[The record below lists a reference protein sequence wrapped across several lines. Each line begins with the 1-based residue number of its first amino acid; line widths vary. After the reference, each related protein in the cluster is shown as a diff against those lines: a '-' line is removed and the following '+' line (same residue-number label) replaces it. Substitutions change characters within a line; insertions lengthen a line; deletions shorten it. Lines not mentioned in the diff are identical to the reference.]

1 MHLAIRIVMIGLIS
15 WGLSIPNASAQTVV
29 VPPLVARG
37 APAQTASNMTALIS
51 SELEFMG
58 EFENVNPLEKRPSQL
73 GPNCLNSTP
82 CLAGVAKLGG
92 SGVLLAGKV
101 TKYGEE
107 FEVALTYMKSYKIVR
122 TVKRRM
128 STDPMSVADELA
140 FLVRHAVTG
149 VDPAVKAAEDKV
161 SGFAG
166 GGVALMDEEEDEDD
180 DDLLMAAPAVVYTPS
195 SDPLGD
201 PGDGFDEDPRED
213 DDRAGG
219 AAYGAAAVGATAG
232 VAAGAAASASSRGAA
247 AGASAR
253 GAAAAD
259 AFDPDAISFGGSADD
274 ISFGSAASLI
284 EVDDPPEDPVGGD
297 DDFIDLAPTPA
308 PEVRRPA
315 PRERKPQRQRQPT
328 RQRQSSSSDGGFE
341 VGASLGYARFQFMN
355 FLTYGIEASYEVTP
369 NIAVVGGFDAYTTKR
384 TLPPEEVEEGQ
395 PASAWNTLLPLH
407 LGAVYRP
414 TGSTL
419 EPQEFRP
426 YIGGGIQLIPGYVKE
441 GGGVAFGM
449 RALGGADYALTD
461 NFAVHL
467 AIGTGFWT
475 GEYWYLIDDLR
486 NFGFIFQT
494 NIGAVLA
501 F

>member
-1 MHLAIRIVMIGLIS
+1 
-15 WGLSIPNASAQTVV
+15 
-29 VPPLVARG
+29 
-37 APAQTASNMTALIS
+37 MTALIA

-58 EFENVNPLEKRPSQL
+58 EFENVNPLDKRPSQL

-92 SGVLLAGKV
+92 SGVLLGGKV

-107 FEVALTYMKSYKIVR
+107 FEVALTYMKNYKIVR

-128 STDPMSVADELA
+128 STEPMSVADELA

-149 VDPAVKAAEDKV
+149 VDPAAKAAEDKV

-180 DDLLMAAPAVVYTPS
+180 DELLMAAPAVVYTPS

-201 PGDGFDEDPRED
+201 AGDGFDEDPRED
-213 DDRAGG
+213 NDSDGG
-219 AAYGAAAVGATAG
+219 IAYGVVGG
-232 VAAGAAASASSRGAA
+232 VAAGAAVGAAASASG
-247 AGASAR
+247 R
-253 GAAAAD
+253 GAAAA
-259 AFDPDAISFGGSADD
+259 AATESFDPDAISFGGSADD
-274 ISFGSAASLI
+274 ISFGSATSLI
-284 EVDDPPEDPVGGD
+284 QVDDPPEDPVGGD
-297 DDFIDLAPTPA
+297 DDFIDVDPTPVPA
-308 PEVRRPA
+308 VRRPS
-315 PRERKPQRQRQPT
+315 PREKKPQRKRQPT
-328 RQRQSSSSDGGFE
+328 RQSSASGSGVE
-341 VGASLGYARFQFMN
+341 VGVSLGYARFQFMN

-369 NIAVVGGFDAYTTKR
+369 NIAVLGGFDAYTTKR

-441 GGGVAFGM
+441 GGGTAFGM

-461 NFAVHL
+461 NLAVHL
-467 AIGTGFWT
+467 AVGTGFWA
-475 GEYWYLIDDLR
+475 GDSWYLIDGLM
-486 NFGFIFQT
+486 NTGFIFQT